1 MDITP
6 ASVRDLADRQA
17 ITDQIYRYCRAVDRL
32 DHELGYAVW
41 HEGGTADYGH
51 NFQGTGRDFID
62 HVCAQHA
69 AMQCHAHNVTNIL
82 IELDGDSAGSEAY
95 VMARLRMERDGE
107 LLQIDV
113 QSRYLDRWSRRDGH
127 WGIEHRQAV
136 IEMDEIRPVTP
147 MRSHDTARRDRG
159 DPSYGVLSFRTD

>member
-41 HEGGTADYGH
+41 HEGGTADYGR

-69 AMQCHAHNVTNIL
+69 AMKCHAHNVTNIL
-82 IELDGDSAGSEAY
+82 IEMDGDSAGSEAY

-113 QSRYLDRWSRRDGH
+113 QSRYLDRWSRRDGR
-127 WGIEHRQAV
+127 WAIDHRQAV
-136 IEMDEIRPVTP
+136 IEMDEIRPVIP